1 MKPQK
6 LCLLFLI
13 LLIISNV
20 SIKDVNTF
28 GISQVFADTVIR
40 DNKDYGEK
48 IEEMKIRIELL
59 RREIE
64 TRQNN
69 RYMKS
74 INYNSDK
81 PQRIYTIQVSSFLS
95 FARAQKHFNSLVE
108 VLSRK
113 YRSFLRVE
121 KVGTNYTVR
130 LGKFENYRNAANFIK
145 PIATVIPN
153 PLILKSF
160 MTYERLR
167 SCICY

>member
-1 MKPQK
+1 M
-6 LCLLFLI
+6 I
-13 LLIISNV
+13 LLIISTV

-28 GISQVFADTVIR
+28 GISHVFADTVIR
-40 DNKDYGEK
+40 DNKDYGEE
-48 IEEMKIRIELL
+48 IEEIKIRIELL

-64 TRQNN
+64 IRQNK

-81 PQRIYTIQVSSFLS
+81 PQRIYTIQVSSFFT
-95 FARAQKHFNSLVE
+95 FARAQNDFNSLVE

-121 KVGTNYTVR
+121 KVGTSYTVR
-130 LGKFENYRNAANFIK
+130 LGKFESYSSAENFIK
-145 PIATVIPN
+145 PIATIIPN

-160 MTYERLR
+160 ITYERLR